1 MSTSVSLCPH
11 AESTVGVS
19 PSVAWVPLLTFH
31 IASQLLHVTDTGL
44 VPEVPCIEPTQ
55 VGANDL
61 CEVPCIGP
69 TQKIELFYVPL
80 M

>member
-1 MSTSVSLCPH
+1 
-11 AESTVGVS
+11 
-19 PSVAWVPLLTFH
+19 
-31 IASQLLHVTDTGL
+31 VTDTGL